1 MSGKQATLVSGTNLK
16 TINNESLLG
25 SGNISIQGGG
35 GSVNIEY
42 NSSKT
47 ALVIGGGSTKY
58 TISLYDG
65 DMLYPSVKI
74 NDFTYS
80 SSRFPLEVNSG
91 DILNVVVFAGTGNT
105 CTTTM
110 GGTTV
115 STSTSFNIQ
124 SVSGNI
130 VITVTA
136 PNTGGGPGGDGPII
150 IRP

>member
-1 MSGKQATLVSGTNLK
+1 M
-16 TINNESLLG
+16 G
-25 SGNISIQGGG
+25 SGNITIES
-35 GSVNIEY
+35 SSPTNIEY

-47 ALVIGGGSTKY
+47 ALVIGGGNTKY

-65 DMLYPSVKI
+65 EALYPDVKI

-80 SSRFPLEVNSG
+80 VSRFPLEVNSG
-91 DILNVVVFAGTGNT
+91 DNLNVVVSMEPGT

-115 STSTSFNIQ
+115 STSKSFSIQ

-130 VITVTA
+130 EIEVA
-136 PNTGGGPGGDGPII
+136 GPTGPSGPGGDGPSIVI
-150 IRP
+150 DP